1 MNSQLDELIAVIIP
15 AYNEEITIENTVR
28 EFNLELPRS
37 RIIVINNNSTDETAY
52 ILTRL
57 SKEISNLTVLN
68 EPLQGKGHAI
78 RRAFTE
84 VDADFYI
91 MVDGDETYPAIH
103 SHELLAGIRNT
114 GYEMAIGDRI
124 SSGAYKA
131 QNERRFHAVGNLF
144 TAKLVN
150 KLFNS
155 NQKDVLSGYRAF
167 TRKFVE
173 NFPITVQG
181 FELETQMTLHALDK
195 KLPIIQIPI
204 NYRSRPI
211 GSTSNLNTIKDGY
224 KIVVTAFSL
233 LLNYKPRKFLS
244 YLASIGFVF
253 CLLSGILPIM
263 DFIQDKYVKH
273 VPLALLSVGFGL
285 FSLTLMITG
294 LILQAVADFDRRNF
308 ELNLLANQRKQLRKR
323 DS

>member
-1 MNSQLDELIAVIIP
+1 
-15 AYNEEITIENTVR
+15 
-28 EFNLELPRS
+28 
-37 RIIVINNNSTDETAY
+37 
-52 ILTRL
+52 
-57 SKEISNLTVLN
+57 
-68 EPLQGKGHAI
+68 
-78 RRAFTE
+78 
-84 VDADFYI
+84 
-91 MVDGDETYPAIH
+91 
-103 SHELLAGIRNT
+103 
-114 GYEMAIGDRI
+114 
-124 SSGAYKA
+124 
-131 QNERRFHAVGNLF
+131 
-144 TAKLVN
+144 
-150 KLFNS
+150 
-155 NQKDVLSGYRAF
+155 
-167 TRKFVE
+167 
-173 NFPITVQG
+173 
-181 FELETQMTLHALDK
+181 MTLHALDK